1 MSVSTELLQQY
12 ILTGLMIG
20 VIYIVMAL
28 GITFIYSIMKMTNWA
43 MGEFY
48 MIGSYV
54 QYVVV
59 SRIIGPDLWFIAVP
73 IAGISVFFLG
83 MAVERVLIRPMF
95 ERGMERRDEYATIVT
110 IALAL
115 FARGLIQ
122 LWAGPFERTPGSNMP
137 SFEIGPLPIAGDRVA
152 ACVGGLVALA
162 VFWFV
167 IKRTWVGLALRAAAQ
182 SRAGVQTAGV
192 NILNLDQIAF
202 GIGVALAAVAGA
214 LLASVYLVYPLNGMV
229 TTTKGFEVVII
240 GGLGSIPGAVV
251 GGLAVGLAEALGGAL
266 VATNY
271 QNAYGF
277 VLVLVILIL
286 RPRTGLFGETTR
298 VA

>member
-1 MSVSTELLQQY
+1 MNVSAELLEQY

-48 MIGSYV
+48 MVGSYV
-54 QYVVV
+54 QYLVV
-59 SRIIGPDLWFIAVP
+59 SRILGADLWFLAVP
-73 IAGISVFFLG
+73 IAAITVFFLG
-83 MAVERVLIRPMF
+83 MAVQRILIRPMF
-95 ERGMERRDEYATIVT
+95 ERGMERRNEYATIVT

-115 FARGLIQ
+115 FARGIVQ
-122 LWAGPFERTPGSNMP
+122 VWAGPFERTPGSNMP
-137 SFEIGPLPIAGDRVA
+137 SFQLGPLPIAGDRVA
-152 ACVGGLVALA
+152 ACIGGIVALA

-167 IKRTWVGLALRAAAQ
+167 IRRTWVGLALRAAAQ

-192 NILNLDQIAF
+192 DILRLDQVAF

-240 GGLGSIPGAVV
+240 GGLGSIPGAIV
-251 GGLAVGLAEALGGAL
+251 GGIAVGLAEALGAAL
-266 VATNY
+266 LATNY

-277 VLVLVILIL
+277 VLVLIILLL